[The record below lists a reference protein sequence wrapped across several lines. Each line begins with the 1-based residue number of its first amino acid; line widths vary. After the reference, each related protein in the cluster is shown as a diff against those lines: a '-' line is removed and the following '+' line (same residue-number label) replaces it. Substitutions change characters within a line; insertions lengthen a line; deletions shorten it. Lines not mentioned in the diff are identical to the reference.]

1 MAGTPTISIQSK
13 HDGTLNQYDG
23 HTSDKTEETTKK
35 HPIPVILVYLAKIIP
50 FLSFFCI
57 GKLLPA
63 ASDSGQWPTK
73 AQRFGRATGRWRW
86 LLVEGVSR
94 EATVQKRTKKP

>member
-1 MAGTPTISIQSK
+1 LAGTPTISIQSK

-35 HPIPVILVYLAKIIP
+35 TSYSCHPCVFGQNHTL
-50 FLSFFCI
+50 FDFFCI

>member
-1 MAGTPTISIQSK
+1 MADIHLTKLKKQQK
-13 HDGTLNQYDG
+13 K
-23 HTSDKTEETTKK
+23 TSYSS
-35 HPIPVILVYLAKIIP
+35 HPCVFRRSHIL
-50 FLSFFCI
+50 FDFFCI

-94 EATVQKRTKKP
+94 EAKVQKRTKKP